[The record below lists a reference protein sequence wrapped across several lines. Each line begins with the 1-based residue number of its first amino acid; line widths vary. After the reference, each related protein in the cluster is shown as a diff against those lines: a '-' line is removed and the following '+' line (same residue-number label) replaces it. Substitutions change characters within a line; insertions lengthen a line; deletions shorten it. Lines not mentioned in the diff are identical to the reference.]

1 MAFLLIHFCL
11 FEKLNKRNRMVFIKI
26 LLAIFVGCSLLILA
40 QVVLAEPKL
49 DGIQLNTPEMNK
61 HCQSYLDTS
70 KQKSFDQGVCIGIIL
85 GVEDNASYDKKICV
99 PANVSIKDRVQVIN
113 GFIQKNPSKIDEVF
127 ASNVFDALVYAWP
140 CVNN

>member
-1 MAFLLIHFCL
+1 
-11 FEKLNKRNRMVFIKI
+11 
-26 LLAIFVGCSLLILA
+26 
-40 QVVLAEPKL
+40 
-49 DGIQLNTPEMNK
+49 
-61 HCQSYLDTS
+61 
-70 KQKSFDQGVCIGIIL
+70 L